1 MPKSWSDAL
10 NIWGYNLIDTI
21 KNHPLKSDKQVL
33 ERREGIDH
41 ESSCFDYIELIY
53 KYDGDWVV
61 GVFVEPVAWMEVKA
75 KTLQKALTFWLELF
89 QNQPKDWDYRKAGWH
104 LLDRIVSPIFDVNN
118 VNSKDIWND
127 S

>member
-1 MPKSWSDAL
+1 MED
-10 NIWGYNLIDTI
+10 I
-21 KNHPLKSDKQVL
+21 KISFEDLELLFKL

-53 KYDGDWVV
+53 KHNGDWVV
-61 GVFVEPVAWMEVKA
+61 GVFVEPVARIEVKA

-104 LLDRIVSPIFDVNN
+104 LLDRIARPIFDVNN
-118 VNSKDIWND
+118 VNPKDIWD
-127 S
+127 DL